1 MMSAIGV
8 AVFGAGIKW
17 DRQWLRWF
25 QSALMM
31 IVSLMT
37 VALNDVPWV
46 GLFFL
51 FVSIV
56 TAYAYDLFDHLPLLK
71 LSLLTAILFLTFLA
85 IYREPVKSLLT
96 FLGFVVSSTLV
107 GYILWDK
114 VRRLRQVAKEA
125 SSIAHEAIDLVKKEG
140 ENGPRRKSGG

>member
-1 MMSAIGV
+1 MMSAVGL

-17 DRQWLRWF
+17 DRLWLRWM
-25 QSALMM
+25 QAALMM

-56 TAYAYDLFDHLPLLK
+56 TAYAYDLFDQMPLLK

-96 FLGFVVSSTLV
+96 FLGFIVSSTLV

-114 VRRLRQVAKEA
+114 VRRLHRVAKEA
-125 SSIAHEAIDLVKKEG
+125 AAIAHDAIDLVKKEG
-140 ENGPRRKSGG
+140 ENGPRVGG